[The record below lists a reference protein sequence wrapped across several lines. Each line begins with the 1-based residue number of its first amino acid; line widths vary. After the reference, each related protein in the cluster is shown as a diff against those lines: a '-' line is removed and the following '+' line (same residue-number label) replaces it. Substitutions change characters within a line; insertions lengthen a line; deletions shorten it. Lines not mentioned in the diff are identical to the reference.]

1 MSEVLQPSIYTLGE
15 LISLCQQH
23 NITVDQE
30 MRARWEAQA
39 KLGSTPQEIYL
50 AITNQEN
57 IHLPAFPN
65 SLTRLVVI
73 KYRRQKAS
81 DGRLRFYPHSVEEY
95 SATHLKRSNDG
106 KKWMVMGVERGE
118 TEILGTLEPT
128 AARAFVYP
136 LRATV

>member
-1 MSEVLQPSIYTLGE
+1 MSEVLQPSIYTLKE

-39 KLGSTPQEIYL
+39 KLGPTLQEISF
-50 AITNQEN
+50 ATTNQEN
-57 IHLPAFPN
+57 IPLPTFLN

-73 KYRRQKAS
+73 RYCRQKAG
-81 DGRLRFYPHSVEEY
+81 DGRFRFYPHSVEEY

-106 KKWMVMGVERGE
+106 KKWMVMGVERGKNKV
-118 TEILGTLEPT
+118 LDTLEPT

-136 LRATV
+136 LRALV